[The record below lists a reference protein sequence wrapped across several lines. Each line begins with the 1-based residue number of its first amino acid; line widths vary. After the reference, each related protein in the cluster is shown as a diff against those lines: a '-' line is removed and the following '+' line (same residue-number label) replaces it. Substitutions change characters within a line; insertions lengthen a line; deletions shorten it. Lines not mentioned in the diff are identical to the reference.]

1 MYKISRVVL
10 SLYFQ
15 NLFVLNNPVH
25 AHNTRQ
31 AQKLHV
37 LSHNNNVRAFSIQVY
52 GVKLWNDLSL
62 DLTI

>member
-1 MYKISRVVL
+1 MYKINRFALPV
-10 SLYFQ
+10 YFQ
-15 NLFVLNNPVH
+15 NVIFLNNQLH